1 MQTRQ
6 QLILRALQ
14 ELGVVGAG
22 QAASAEDAKIVD
34 AEVEPALANLAQ
46 RGVWQWGDPDQID
59 DDAFIHLA
67 KWLANSV
74 AIAFGKAADENLRL
88 LEEQALREL
97 RPLIRSG
104 EPLAVDYF

>member
-1 MQTRQ
+1 MKSRQ
-6 QLILRALQ
+6 QLVLRALQ

-22 QAASAEDAKIVD
+22 QAASAEDNKVADDEI
-34 AEVEPALANLAQ
+34 EPLLANLAQ

-67 KWLANSV
+67 KLLANSV
-74 AIAFGKAADENLRL
+74 AVAFGKATDENMRL

-104 EPLAVDYF
+104 APLAVDYF